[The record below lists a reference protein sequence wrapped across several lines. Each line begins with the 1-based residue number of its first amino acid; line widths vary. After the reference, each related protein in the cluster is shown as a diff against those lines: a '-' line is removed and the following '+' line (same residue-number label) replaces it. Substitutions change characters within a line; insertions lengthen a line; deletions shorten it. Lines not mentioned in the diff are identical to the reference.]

1 MCQKDLSH
9 LDFNT
14 VKHVKYDKI
23 NDILIEE
30 DRYIIRI
37 TKIIIKIKSLLFIL
51 LIFLPYIKKIIS
63 LMETLSEKNV
73 YYPSR

>member
-37 TKIIIKIKSLLFIL
+37 TKIIIKIKSLLFFL

>member
-30 DRYIIRI
+30 DR
-37 TKIIIKIKSLLFIL
+37 S
-51 LIFLPYIKKIIS
+51 
-63 LMETLSEKNV
+63 
-73 YYPSR
+73 

>member
-37 TKIIIKIKSLLFIL
+37 TKIIIKIKSLLFFL

-63 LMETLSEKNV
+63 LIKLFKH
-73 YYPSR
+73 YIIF

>member
-63 LMETLSEKNV
+63 LMETFSEKNV